1 VNENKRKRK
10 HGKIDSIVYVSS
22 QIKCATF
29 FILSPKNN
37 YTMAVSA
44 AIDWLNLF
52 MYLVINLFGSSQQHS
67 SITVVR
73 QITRI

>member
-1 VNENKRKRK
+1 
-10 HGKIDSIVYVSS
+10 
-22 QIKCATF
+22 
-29 FILSPKNN
+29 
-37 YTMAVSA
+37 MAVSA